1 MSFTFVVCGAAV
13 AVLEE
18 FEAHIFA
25 VFGGV
30 DALVDNSAVSEYEK
44 QAVSDKLAAAVAA
57 AAASDGNLA
66 DRGMNAVSALQ
77 KNVCA

>member
-1 MSFTFVVCGAAV
+1 M
-13 AVLEE
+13 EE

-44 QAVSDKLAAAVAA
+44 QAVSDKLAAA
-57 AAASDGNLA
+57 AAASDDNLA
-66 DRGMNAVSALQ
+66 DRGKSAVSALQ
-77 KNVCA
+77 KCVLA

>member
-1 MSFTFVVCGAAV
+1 M
-13 AVLEE
+13 VLLLLFFEE
-18 FEAHIFA
+18 LEAHIFA

-44 QAVSDKLAAAVAA
+44 QAVSDKLAAA

-77 KNVCA
+77 K